1 MVTLKTRV
9 WEKLIPVLV
18 DDYVLFQDFSDIVT
32 AEMP

>member
-18 DDYVLFQDFSDIVT
+18 DDRVLFQDFSDIVT